1 MCAGFNFQNESLIHE
16 KITRSRCFI
25 SSLKYFVKKDGL
37 AQLDIC
43 HRQYSRIGKILFR
56 PSLKGSQKSSEK
68 KLGNL
73 FWHTSRMGNISNVWS
88 INYDYMICQ
97 WMH

>member
-16 KITRSRCFI
+16 RITRSRCFI
-25 SSLKYFVKKDGL
+25 STLKYFVKKGGF

-43 HRQYSRIGKILFR
+43 HRQYSRIDKILFR
-56 PSLKGSQKSSEK
+56 PPLKGSQKSSQK

-73 FWHTSRMGNISNVWS
+73 FCHTNRMGNISNAWS
-88 INYDYMICQ
+88 INYMICQ